1 MPAMTHHASD
11 SIRQARRLIDFF
23 TEQAERAWQK
33 RDGHAAAAWT
43 SIAAEHAFG
52 LHPGYF
58 ASPRLESLLIQIAQ
72 DVPMVPPPAQRQTSK
87 PHQRHILHVLTTAYA
102 AGGHARIPERW
113 ARRGAEHGEVH
124 WAVLLD
130 QGRQPI
136 PSWLDEAMT
145 ASGGGLIE
153 LDEPDLV
160 KRAATLRALWRSGV
174 TCAVVSTHPYDPVP
188 LLAFGVEHGAP
199 VYTINAADHV
209 FWLGVAISDVVI
221 DIRPSGQ
228 ACSQQ
233 RRGVRRSELLP
244 IPLVETVA
252 AIGKTDIRGT
262 LGVPAD
268 ACVLLTVASAYKY
281 EPIPPWSFME
291 AIEAVLERRPQVHL
305 VAAGPDCKEEWQP
318 LCSRF
323 PERVHLLGQVA
334 DLRPLHAGADIYL
347 DSFPFASLTAT
358 LEAGLA
364 GLPVHLPFNAAAPLM
379 SNDDPALADLPRY
392 TEFADYVD
400 ALTRL
405 VDSPVQCAAWGR
417 SIADRIREVH
427 VGPAWTSRAN
437 EIVASVSDH
446 TVILSAFHDAAEAAD
461 LLWVDFQCRVSFL
474 ASMGVGLHGF
484 KEYRARLARG
494 GRIQSAL
501 RLLLKYPRY
510 TSRPRLAARVAYEI
524 VRD

>member
-1 MPAMTHHASD
+1 MTHDARE

-23 TEQAERAWQK
+23 SEEAERAWRK
-33 RDGHAAAAWT
+33 RDGHAAAAWA

-58 ASPRLESLLIQIAQ
+58 ASPRLESLLLQVAQ
-72 DVPMVPPPAQRQTSK
+72 TVPTGPPPAAWQAVG
-87 PHQRHILHVLTTAYA
+87 PHQRPILHVLTTAYV
-102 AGGHARIPERW
+102 AGGHARIAEHW

-136 PSWLDEAMT
+136 PPWLDEAMT
-145 ASGGGLIE
+145 ASGGGLIDLVE
-153 LDEPDLV
+153 LDLIQ
-160 KRAATLRALWRSGV
+160 RATTLRALWRSGV
-174 TCAVVSTHPYDPVP
+174 SCAVVSTHPFDPVP

-199 VYTINAADHV
+199 VCTMNAADHV

-244 IPLVETVA
+244 IPLVETA
-252 AIGKTDIRGT
+252 AATGRTDARGT
-262 LGVPAD
+262 LSVPAD
-268 ACVLLTVASAYKY
+268 ACLLLTVASAYKY
-281 EPIPPWSFME
+281 KPMPPWSFME
-291 AIEAVLERRPQVHL
+291 AVEAVLAARPHVHL
-305 VAAGPDCKEEWQP
+305 MAAGPECKEEWLP

-323 PERVHLLGQVA
+323 PGRVHLLGQVA
-334 DLRPLHAGADIYL
+334 DLSPLHAAADIYL

-364 GLPVHLPFNAAAPLM
+364 GLPLHLPFNAAAPLM
-379 SNDDPALADLPRY
+379 SNGDPALADLPRY
-392 TEFADYVD
+392 AEFADYVD

-405 VDSPVQCAAWGR
+405 VDSPAQRVAIGR

-446 TVILSAFHDAAEAAD
+446 TVILSAFQNAAEAAD

-510 TSRPRLAARVAYEI
+510 ASRPRLAARVAYEI